1 MGRETADRI
10 KLKIKNQNQ
19 MQPELSNQDLMGHS
33 ENADHGKGL
42 EGRWLR
48 TEANTGFWL
57 QLNNKRGRAFWI
69 SCETLHLQGSSFPT
83 SSVQHVAPF
92 VYTVYNSIALRYS
105 HCVQPI
111 SRTSFRTFFY
121 PKGVG
126 AMVGLAPTPTQPKLQ
141 SGQRPTTCSLWAH
154 VHTRLHVHRHVPSG
168 GTKTSLI
175 AGSNGLCLPEKVEA
189 TEPHMCRLESWGS
202 CVQVTRQ
209 VVNSCPKLRSPSRTS
224 HSESRSKNIIAKLI
238 VWG

>member
-1 MGRETADRI
+1 MLTMGRVWRDGGWEQKQT
-10 KLKIKNQNQ
+10 L
-19 MQPELSNQDLMGHS
+19 
-33 ENADHGKGL
+33 
-42 EGRWLR
+42 
-48 TEANTGFWL
+48 GFD
-57 QLNNKRGRAFWI
+57 
-69 SCETLHLQGSSFPT
+69 C
-83 SSVQHVAPF
+83 
-92 VYTVYNSIALRYS
+92 NSITKEEEHFGSAVKPSICRAALFPLPLFSMWPLSSIRCTTLALRYS

-154 VHTRLHVHRHVPSG
+154 VHTCLHVHRHVPSG

-189 TEPHMCRLESWGS
+189 TEPQMCRLESWGS